1 MKIANGNVEPALLF
15 LKEMELDNKS
25 SRMRSKFVRMG
36 VKYIQDDL
44 NEQKKEV
51 IEKYAQHDD
60 EGNVKTNDEGTGILF
75 KDVKPY
81 LDLMDEEWIVDESES
96 NKDMLISVRD
106 SLLSY
111 EGKLSGDEA
120 ELYLDLCEAFEAL
133 TYEES
138 DK

>member
-1 MKIANGNVEPALLF
+1 
-15 LKEMELDNKS
+15 
-25 SRMRSKFVRMG
+25 MRSKFVRMG

-96 NKDMLISVRD
+96 NKNMLISVRD

-133 TYEES
+133 SYEES